1 MIRAILLALLL
12 SFSPSFEHTRTHT
25 LSLSL
30 THALRLLEP
39 NVKTFS
45 KFEVGVF
52 PSRTVTVFVL
62 CVVLWLQ
69 PRLKLPCKLGS
80 IYTSL
85 KPNNTH
91 IFDEK
96 KLGCQIK

>member
-1 MIRAILLALLL
+1 MIRAILLALLYL
-12 SFSPSFEHTRTHT
+12 SSPLSSTHAHT
-25 LSLSL
+25 LSLSH

-39 NVKTFS
+39 NVETFS
-45 KFEVGVF
+45 NFEVF
-52 PSRTVTVFVL
+52 PSRTVTVF
-62 CVVLWLQ
+62 VLWLQ